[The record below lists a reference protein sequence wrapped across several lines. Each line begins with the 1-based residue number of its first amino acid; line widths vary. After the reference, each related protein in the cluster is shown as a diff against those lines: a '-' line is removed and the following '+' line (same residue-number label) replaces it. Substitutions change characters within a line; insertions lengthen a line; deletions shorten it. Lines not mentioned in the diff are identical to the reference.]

1 MIAGIYG
8 MNFKNMP
15 ELDWALGY
23 PVSLAAMVVIDLA
36 LYFWFRKI
44 RWL

>member
-1 MIAGIYG
+1 
-8 MNFKNMP
+8 MP

-23 PVSLAAMVVIDLA
+23 PVSVGAMIAIDIA